1 MVQQDNELYSV
12 YLSDL
17 GVELRS
23 GKDSDFGKARF
34 VCSQFNYENI
44 LEFALDLAKYKQ
56 LPFWDCSQ
64 SEQTKSAVY

>member
-1 MVQQDNELYSV
+1 MVQQNNAFYSV

-56 LPFWDCSQ
+56 LPFWDYSQ
-64 SEQTKSAVY
+64 SKQTEAVS